1 MGLDIRWPI
10 GFMFSL
16 IGAILAIA
24 GLVHGPSERALGIN
38 INLIWGI
45 VLLVFGVLML
55 VFAYKGSKQSGPPEG
70 PKA

>member
-16 IGAILAIA
+16 IGALLVIT
-24 GLVHGPSERALGIN
+24 GLVNGADARALNLN
-38 INLIWGI
+38 INLWWGI

-55 VFAYKGSKQSGPPEG
+55 LGATRSSKTPP
-70 PKA
+70 PA